1 MLASLQRNCL
11 LNHEDLL
18 GKMHL
23 ISSMLK
29 KLNKEKKCFNFVT
42 WVVNTG
48 HKFTCNKL
56 YMCIL
61 FLERDLNLTHWSQCT
76 QLVMMILFGSR
87 VIKKNTQ
94 LKLKCLFSGTCILR
108 SYYFWVT
115 EYLLSKNLFDI
126 TFYCTALMFFIDL
139 FIFFWRKSN
148 QQFQGPAFYILLS
161 LPFRFFALHLLW

>member
-1 MLASLQRNCL
+1 MQ
-11 LNHEDLL
+11 
-18 GKMHL
+18 L
-23 ISSMLK
+23 IFSMLK
-29 KLNKEKKCFNFVT
+29 KLNKEKKCFNLVT

-56 YMCIL
+56 YMFIL

-94 LKLKCLFSGTCILR
+94 LKLKCLFSRTCILR

-115 EYLLSKNLFDI
+115 EYLLSKNLFDNI
-126 TFYCTALMFFIDL
+126 TFYCTVLMFFIDL
-139 FIFFWRKSN
+139 FNFFWRKSN

-161 LPFRFFALHLLW
+161 LPFCFFALHLLW